1 MITSART
8 LKRGVT
14 DPEYKILCNLHMHVF
29 YLQNYSQSK
38 ADVNKF
44 PIIMYKQDEIKRL
57 HDNDKESQ
65 GFGEHFIS

>member
-1 MITSART
+1 
-8 LKRGVT
+8 
-14 DPEYKILCNLHMHVF
+14 MHVF